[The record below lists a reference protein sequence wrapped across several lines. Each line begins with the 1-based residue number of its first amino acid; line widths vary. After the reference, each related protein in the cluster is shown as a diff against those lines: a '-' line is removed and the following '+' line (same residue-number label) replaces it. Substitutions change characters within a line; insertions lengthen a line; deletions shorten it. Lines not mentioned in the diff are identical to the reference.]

1 MNNNSCMTAIIGIK
15 LENRAS
21 EALKLQEILT
31 HYGCEIQTRI
41 GLHPIGEY
49 KCNNFG
55 IILIEV
61 VSKVNEIYD
70 TLSKHWQIQM
80 MKF

>member
-1 MNNNSCMTAIIGIK
+1 MTAIIGIK
-15 LENRAS
+15 LENRIS

-31 HYGCEIQTRI
+31 SYGCDIQTRI
-41 GLHPIGEY
+41 GLHPIGDY

-70 TLSKHWQIQM
+70 VLAKNWDIQI

>member
-1 MNNNSCMTAIIGIK
+1 MTVIIGIK
-15 LENRAS
+15 LDNRAS

-41 GLHPIGEY
+41 GLHPVGDY

-70 TLSKHWQIQM
+70 TLAKHWQIQM
-80 MKF
+80 IKF

>member
-1 MNNNSCMTAIIGIK
+1 MRAIIGIK
-15 LENRAS
+15 VGNRLQ

-31 HYGCEIQTRI
+31 EYGCEIQTRI

-49 KCNNFG
+49 KCNNYG
-55 IILIEV
+55 VVLIEV
-61 VSKVNEIYD
+61 INKINEIYD
-70 TLSKHWQIQM
+70 VLARDWDIQI